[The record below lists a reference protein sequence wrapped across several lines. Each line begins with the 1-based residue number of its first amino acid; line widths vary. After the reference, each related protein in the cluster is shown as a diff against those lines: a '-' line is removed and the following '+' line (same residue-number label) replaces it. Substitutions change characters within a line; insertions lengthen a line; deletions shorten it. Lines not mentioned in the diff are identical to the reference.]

1 MGLKG
6 EETRKVL
13 KNVTSE
19 QISLSEFEKLD
30 LQMQEDNKI
39 KDQLK
44 KDLMDKVEKKI
55 VVMYDEKS
63 KDELQEKID
72 EQKQ

>member
-55 VVMYDEKS
+55 IVIYDEKS